1 MIDLKLIRTNPEIVK
16 EALEKRG
23 EDTSV
28 LERIRQLDEARRD
41 LLYRVEQLKSL
52 RNSTSEKIGQL
63 KKAGKDAQDLVH
75 QMRQVGRRSNSW
87 TERFGKLKRKSRICS
102 LIFQTS
108 SQLSANWQRRF

>member
-52 RNSTSEKIGQL
+52 PNSTSEKIGQL
-63 KKAGKDAQDLVH
+63 KKAARRPGFSDK
-75 QMRQVGRRSNSW
+75 MRQVGRD
-87 TERFGKLKRKSRICS
+87 
-102 LIFQTS
+102 QT
-108 SQLSANWQRRF
+108 AGRRGSGN